1 MKDRFQ
7 KNKVTIISEIHP
19 QHHGSMD
26 EIKRMILQS
35 KIGGADYV
43 KVQLYS
49 SQNLFNNDERKYI
62 EINKIELKE
71 ISDYSRNIGIEPM
84 ASVFDEERIDWCE
97 ELNFKTYKIASIT
110 IKEKKLCQKIIS
122 LKNERETTY
131 ATYISVQNEIMGAY
145 THLRNQRSL
154 KLYGIILY
162 FSDIVNSV
170 NAVPSLDN
178 IPLPRAHAPDPVRV
192 NVRVR
197 MR

>member
-62 EINKIELKE
+62 EINKTELKE

-110 IKEKKLCQKIIS
+110 IKEKKTLSK
-122 LKNERETTY
+122 
-131 ATYISVQNEIMGAY
+131 
-145 THLRNQRSL
+145 
-154 KLYGIILY
+154 
-162 FSDIVNSV
+162 
-170 NAVPSLDN
+170 DN
-178 IPLPRAHAPDPVRV
+178 FT
-192 NVRVR
+192 
-197 MR
+197 

>member
-62 EINKIELKE
+62 EINKTELKE
-71 ISDYSRNIGIEPM
+71 ISDYSR
-84 ASVFDEERIDWCE
+84 
-97 ELNFKTYKIASIT
+97 KIVI
-110 IKEKKLCQKIIS
+110 
-122 LKNERETTY
+122 
-131 ATYISVQNEIMGAY
+131 
-145 THLRNQRSL
+145 
-154 KLYGIILY
+154 
-162 FSDIVNSV
+162 
-170 NAVPSLDN
+170 
-178 IPLPRAHAPDPVRV
+178 
-192 NVRVR
+192 
-197 MR
+197 

>member
-1 MKDRFQ
+1 MKDRFH

-49 SQNLFNNDERKYI
+49 SQNLFKNDERKYI
-62 EINKIELKE
+62 EIDKTELKE

-110 IKEKKLCQKIIS
+110 IKEKKTLPK
-122 LKNERETTY
+122 
-131 ATYISVQNEIMGAY
+131 
-145 THLRNQRSL
+145 
-154 KLYGIILY
+154 
-162 FSDIVNSV
+162 
-170 NAVPSLDN
+170 DN
-178 IPLPRAHAPDPVRV
+178 FT
-192 NVRVR
+192 
-197 MR
+197 

>member
-62 EINKIELKE
+62 EINKTELKE

-84 ASVFDEERIDWCE
+84 ASVFDEETQNGIYIVTQINAKGANPDDARDSQWQV
-97 ELNFKTYKIASIT
+97 FKMNNL
-110 IKEKKLCQKIIS
+110 E
-122 LKNERETTY
+122 
-131 ATYISVQNEIMGAY
+131 
-145 THLRNQRSL
+145 
-154 KLYGIILY
+154 
-162 FSDIVNSV
+162 FF
-170 NAVPSLDN
+170 
-178 IPLPRAHAPDPVRV
+178 LP
-192 NVRVR
+192 
-197 MR
+197 

>member
-49 SQNLFNNDERKYI
+49 SQNLFKNDERKYI
-62 EINKIELKE
+62 EIDKTELKE

-110 IKEKKLCQKIIS
+110 IKEKNFAKK
-122 LKNERETTY
+122 
-131 ATYISVQNEIMGAY
+131 
-145 THLRNQRSL
+145 
-154 KLYGIILY
+154 
-162 FSDIVNSV
+162 
-170 NAVPSLDN
+170 
-178 IPLPRAHAPDPVRV
+178 
-192 NVRVR
+192 
-197 MR
+197 